1 MNVKHKQPAGME
13 EGIYFGL
20 DKNLYH
26 NDPALSHSG
35 MTQILRT
42 ESGYDY
48 WVNSPLNP
56 LRPKFE
62 ASDAMIFG
70 ERCHKLLLEGMAFFK
85 DYSVHGMK
93 QTTAQR
99 WISRAEWTKI
109 HDSVEMIKKYQE
121 GADYFK
127 FGYPEASLFWRD
139 PATGIMLRAR
149 VDYLRTFG
157 AIDYKRI
164 KDVGTTSI
172 CNAIVD
178 QGLDIQG
185 YLYLMGIR
193 RIRSLL
199 WKGKIAAHGE
209 VNAEWIKAFT
219 EDNDT
224 IFRFFFQ
231 RSTPPYVWEIY
242 DFDKDLELTGEDWT
256 LAATEKYKRL
266 IELHGTTEWPAG
278 TGKVTTV
285 ELFNIPRRIHDRKR

>member
-1 MNVKHKQPAGME
+1 MKAKHKQPVGMD
-13 EGIYFGL
+13 EGLYFGL
-20 DKNLYH
+20 HKDTYH

-48 WVNSPLNP
+48 WVNSVLNP
-56 LRPKFE
+56 NRPKFE

-70 ERCHKLLLEGMAFFK
+70 ERCHKLLLEGMAFFN
-85 DYSVHGMK
+85 DYNVHGMK
-93 QTTAQR
+93 DDRQKR

-109 HDSVEMIKKYQE
+109 HDSVEMIKKYQA

-127 FGYPEASLFWRD
+127 FGYPEVSIFWRD

-164 KDVGTTSI
+164 KDVGLTTI
-172 CNAIVD
+172 GNAIVD

-185 YLYLMGIR
+185 YLYLEGIK
-193 RIRSLL
+193 RIRYLL
-199 WKGKIAAHGE
+199 RKGKIKAHGE
-209 VNAEWIKAFT
+209 VNKEWIDGFMG
-219 EDNDT
+219 EVDT

-231 RSTPPYVWEIY
+231 RSAPPYVWEIY
-242 DFDKDLELTGEDWT
+242 DFEKDLELTGQDWT

-266 IELHGTTEWPAG
+266 IELHGTSEWPAG